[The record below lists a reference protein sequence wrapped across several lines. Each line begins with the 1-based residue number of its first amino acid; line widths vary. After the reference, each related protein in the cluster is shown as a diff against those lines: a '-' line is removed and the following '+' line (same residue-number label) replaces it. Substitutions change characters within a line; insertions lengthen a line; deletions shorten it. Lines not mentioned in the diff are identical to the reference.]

1 MRDRP
6 LETGIGCLTRLLG
19 TYVLVVTLILFAGA
33 KKNAEKQVTN
43 IPTTTTAEDTLQQ
56 KYIVLSCN
64 DNVFTMDYRTY
75 SAFKNSG
82 EQGTVF
88 VDTTGDERIQ
98 TYIKKEDIQELEIFS
113 SYAEAVEYI
122 SNLNNQAK
130 HSNSIN

>member
-75 SAFKNSG
+75 TAFKNSG
-82 EQGTVF
+82 EPGTVF
-88 VDTTGDERIQ
+88 VDTTGNDRIQ
-98 TYIKKEDIQELEIFS
+98 TYIKKKLIC
-113 SYAEAVEYI
+113 
-122 SNLNNQAK
+122 
-130 HSNSIN
+130 